1 MLVAISLFSGLFEII
16 SNWIAFIFQ
25 TWGSKEITDALP
37 VQRYVHLVL
46 RVLEGFDR
54 FYEYFWCRLANC

>member
-37 VQRYVHLVL
+37 VAAL
-46 RVLEGFDR
+46 RPFSSAGSRGF
-54 FYEYFWCRLANC
+54 